1 LSTVFGHLVEAFD
14 RIPHTGFIAGWFVL
28 TLLFAGTLVYVWSS
42 VAAKVQ
48 SGVRPGPKQK

>member
-28 TLLFAGTLVYVWSS
+28 TLLLAGTLVYVWSS
-42 VAAKVQ
+42 VAAKRQ
-48 SGVRPGPKQK
+48 AGVRPGPKQK